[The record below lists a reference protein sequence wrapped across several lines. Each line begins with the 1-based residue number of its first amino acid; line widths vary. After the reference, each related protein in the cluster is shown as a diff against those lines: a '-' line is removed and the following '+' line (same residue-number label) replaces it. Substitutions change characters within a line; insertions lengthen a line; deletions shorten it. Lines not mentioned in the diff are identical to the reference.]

1 MAEKTIKD
9 LKENDICYRVYDFN
23 NDYKKFT
30 CVSNTIIGKEAGR
43 LTDKNNV
50 VFKNDDDVH
59 FEMVVESYRSF
70 IIDNIGIIFLD
81 KDSAIEHLVCK
92 MNDIKNTIKKIK
104 KE

>member
-1 MAEKTIKD
+1 M
-9 LKENDICYRVYDFN
+9 
-23 NDYKKFT
+23 
-30 CVSNTIIGKEAGR
+30 SNTIIGKETGN

-59 FEMVVESYRSF
+59 FEMVVEAYRSF
-70 IIDNIGIIFLD
+70 MIDNIGIIFLD
-81 KDSAIEHLVCK
+81 KDSAIEHLEGK